1 MNPPSRV
8 RPGSAVRGAGVALA
22 CLLPRLPG
30 RARAVVASYAAG
42 WPLGKPGLQ
51 VFVVVPDEDE
61 EPWKRAVVPFATSG
75 ASWTALMLVG
85 ASAVRRSSLPAPVA
99 AVLLGG
105 ASPSATRCS
114 PISGAQSIAQAAV
127 RRPRLAGTLRQPA
140 TTAVDRGTGVRTARL
155 PSADPLRSEQPV
167 ARLTT
172 RAPIT
177 GGL

>member
-1 MNPPSRV
+1 MNLPTRI

-22 CLLPRLPG
+22 CLLPHLPG

-75 ASWTALMLVG
+75 VSWTAVMLVG
-85 ASAVRRSSLPAPVA
+85 VSAVRRSSLPAPVA

-105 ASPSATRCS
+105 AVALGDSLLADLGERAKARSAEAAATRDGS
-114 PISGAQSIAQAAV
+114 PA
-127 RRPRLAGTLRQPA
+127 
-140 TTAVDRGTGVRTARL
+140 
-155 PSADPLRSEQPV
+155 
-167 ARLTT
+167 
-172 RAPIT
+172 
-177 GGL
+177 